1 MIADGARACV
11 VGLLCVVIATG
22 NIDIRVVL
30 LAMFLLG
37 VAEVFADTTSAT
49 LLPMLVDKAD
59 LGIGNARFMASSL
72 VANQIVGP
80 PLGAL
85 LFAVGM
91 VWPFATQAVCVGLG
105 VVLVARV
112 ATPKGGVRDG
122 PKTHILRD
130 IAEGVRWMFAH
141 AAVRTLALVI
151 FVFNVTWGAGWS
163 VLVLYSL
170 DHLHMGEVGFGL
182 LTTAA
187 AVGGLI
193 GTGAYGWIERHVA
206 LSTVM
211 RTCLLLE
218 VLTHLSLALTTSGWV
233 AALVMVGFGAYA
245 FVWATVSQTVRQR
258 VVPTEMQGRVGSVYM
273 VALVGGLVIGQAI
286 GGGLAEVWG
295 LTAPFWFAF
304 VGSAIT
310 LAMVWRQLDHI
321 AHAQPS

>member
-1 MIADGARACV
+1 
-11 VGLLCVVIATG
+11 
-22 NIDIRVVL
+22 
-30 LAMFLLG
+30 
-37 VAEVFADTTSAT
+37 
-49 LLPMLVDKAD
+49 
-59 LGIGNARFMASSL
+59 
-72 VANQIVGP
+72 
-80 PLGAL
+80 
-85 LFAVGM
+85 
-91 VWPFATQAVCVGLG
+91 
-105 VVLVARV
+105 
-112 ATPKGGVRDG
+112 
-122 PKTHILRD
+122 
-130 IAEGVRWMFAH
+130 
-141 AAVRTLALVI
+141 
-151 FVFNVTWGAGWS
+151 
-163 VLVLYSL
+163 
-170 DHLHMGEVGFGL
+170 MGEVGFGL

-218 VLTHLSLALTTSGWV
+218 VLTHLALALTTSGWV

-286 GGGLAEVWG
+286 GGGLAELWG

-310 LAMVWRQLDHI
+310 LALVWRQLDHI
-321 AHAQPS
+321 AHAKPS